1 MSTLAGREEEE
12 GEEEENDDDDDDDID
27 KCKWRNEKMEGL

>member
-1 MSTLAGREEEE
+1 MSTLAGRREE
-12 GEEEENDDDDDDDID
+12 GEGEENDDDDDDDID